1 MDKFNE
7 VFSKRL
13 KGFMDAFGMTQK
25 ELAKKMN
32 VSETSVSNWI
42 LGSKVPRADK
52 VDMLCSIFNCKRSDF
67 LEDEPNPIINP
78 VLQKHIEMYSQL
90 SSEHQNTIDELI
102 STLQEQEP
110 DSGKLL
116 EVIGKITTF
125 LHS

>member
-67 LEDEPNPIINP
+67 LEDEPKPIINP
-78 VLQKHIEMYSQL
+78 VLQQHIEMYSQL

-102 STLQEQEP
+102 SALQEQEP